1 MAKSLP
7 YKITFAIWLTYFG
20 LWSEQI
26 IKALWPFFSIVL
38 LGLGIAL
45 LAPPN
50 LWEFEFIF
58 VWIGLGVVG
67 GFGGLWYAY
76 AWFSAP
82 TFAQAQVR
90 LDQSLP
96 GQPISALQDVQSTG
110 WGDAGSTE
118 VWNMHLLRMRSV
130 AMRAKPPGVNPKL
143 ATQDPFALRH
153 LALLIFILGLI
164 FGNFSVID
172 ELDGS
177 FNETPYDGPIWEG
190 WLEAPSYTARPMIYL
205 NDVIGKSLQV
215 PQNSTLTFKFYD
227 AADGYIIDETVSSK
241 LQKFTNSL
249 ERTEPIEISYSGQVS
264 IQEPVGVSWKLNVIA
279 DQPPT
284 VNILSGVERDATGR
298 FSLRFKAKDDFGV
311 TAGQAIFRLNLAE
324 VHRRHGLAAQPEF
337 QTNIELPLPLTISG
351 DRSDFI
357 ENLEENLSKHPWAHL
372 PVSVMFQV
380 SDIGGQIGQ
389 SESLETILPA
399 RNFFDPLAKA
409 LIEQR
414 RDILWS
420 SKNVRRASQILRA
433 ISTEPAE
440 IFRDLADLR
449 ILKEIITQLEE
460 IELTKVKAQS
470 IERISESLWNLSIK
484 IEDGDLEQA
493 IKKLERAQDKLEEAI
508 KNGATPAE
516 ISRLMEE
523 LREAQDEYLREFSE
537 RNPATDRKNDKLGQ
551 MGDAVSENELQQMM
565 DKLQQLLEDGRM
577 GEAKDL
583 LEEIN
588 QLMKNLQSLGS
599 QSGQNRQ
606 ENGIG
611 GQFIEDLTGTLREQ
625 QRLSDQTFRSFQN
638 RSRDGFD
645 KNKETH
651 NNDKPQ
657 TGSKNTSNQSLAEQ
671 QKNLKKEL
679 DRQRSNLPSAGT
691 VHGEAARRAL
701 NDARRSMDQSGQNL
715 AQGDLSDALDNQS
728 KAIDALREGLQ
739 SLADSLVEEGD
750 QGQGTVPGDQSTNN
764 SSEDSYNLDPLGR
777 NTDANG
783 QSSAGEQMLP
793 EAELRLRSQELMNE
807 IRKRSGGLERST
819 EERDYLKRLLEKF

>member
-1 MAKSLP
+1 MEEDDVSMSSAAAWGRRL
-7 YKITFAIWLTYFG
+7 L
-20 LWSEQI
+20 LV
-26 IKALWPFFSIVL
+26 WPEDAELAASFDEL
-38 LGLGIAL
+38 LG
-45 LAPPN
+45 APPVSASSHTDCSIISN
-50 LWEFEFIF
+50 SLKLKRPRDERSAWKPAMLVVVILVVIVGTAALFQRFTGAAIGTHAFQRSLTF
-58 VWIGLGVVG
+58 VDYQRDEPILARLISYGTTVQ
-67 GFGGLWYAY
+67 AI
-76 AWFSAP
+76 
-82 TFAQAQVR
+82 AQH
-90 LDQSLP
+90 P
-96 GQPISALQDVQSTG
+96 
-110 WGDAGSTE
+110 
-118 VWNMHLLRMRSV
+118 
-130 AMRAKPPGVNPKL
+130 
-143 ATQDPFALRH
+143 
-153 LALLIFILGLI
+153 ILGH
-164 FGNFSVID
+164 
-172 ELDGS
+172 
-177 FNETPYDGPIWEG
+177 
-190 WLEAPSYTARPMIYL
+190 
-205 NDVIGKSLQV
+205 
-215 PQNSTLTFKFYD
+215 
-227 AADGYIIDETVSSK
+227 
-241 LQKFTNSL
+241 
-249 ERTEPIEISYSGQVS
+249 GQ
-264 IQEPVGVSWKLNVIA
+264 GA
-279 DQPPT
+279 T

-508 KNGATPAE
+508 RNGATPAE

-523 LREAQDEYLREFSE
+523 LREAQDEYLREFSQ

-777 NTDANG
+777 NTDTNG